1 VTHQQ
6 AIESDAVAPEM
17 TSPSPEVRDSTANLR
32 AGIAA
37 TPTAGLV
44 DLYEELADRRWPD
57 LDSLLAYRTL
67 IERCLREDP
76 EGLMSSFEES
86 SGERRA
92 RELVQVWLEIDAD
105 GLVSRVLAD
114 DAPATQL
121 LRREPSEIRAK
132 QKNKTSAMNERRS
145 KRPDQAI
152 APMPEPPLSCDANRV
167 V

>member
-1 VTHQQ
+1 
-6 AIESDAVAPEM
+6 
-17 TSPSPEVRDSTANLR
+17 
-32 AGIAA
+32 
-37 TPTAGLV
+37 LV

-92 RELVQVWLEIDAD
+92 RELVQVWLEVDAEALMNRIFVD
-105 GLVSRVLAD
+105 H
-114 DAPATQL
+114 APANQL
-121 LRREPSEIRAK
+121 LRREPSEIRTK